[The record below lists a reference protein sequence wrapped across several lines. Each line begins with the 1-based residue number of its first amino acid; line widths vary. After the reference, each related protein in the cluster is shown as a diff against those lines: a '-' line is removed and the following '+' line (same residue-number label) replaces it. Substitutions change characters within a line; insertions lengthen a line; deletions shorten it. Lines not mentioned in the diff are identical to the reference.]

1 MTSYRIHDRQYSMER
16 LVEKF
21 LGKKINNTRIIP
33 LTVKIVSLFTL
44 FLLLSNFFSNYINLM
59 LNRGEQIKLVNQL
72 LIRDL
77 QDIYSFTANQYEIYS
92 FSQNIEEA
100 FSAIEQNALSGMQ
113 HRKSIFLGI
122 QQDGKILFQNSRR
135 FQDPSGEAADSMERP
150 SSSAAQDE
158 RLHVFSDARGLEQM
172 NSRNEAGDEQGS
184 ISFRLFDDEYF
195 GAYKYMPSWDVYLLR
210 GEELNEFYSDSR
222 RIFQQ
227 ISILIF
233 LVTIFCI
240 LAGVWL
246 LHRILRFVGVI
257 TRSIMEMQEEQRID
271 RIDMYKAPND
281 EVTFLGIA
289 FNSLSST
296 IDNLLTIFKKFVA
309 RDVAM
314 KAYQEREIRL
324 EGGKKDLSILF
335 TDIRS
340 FTYMTETLGTDIIK
354 LLNMHYDQAIHHI
367 HEHNGDIGSIIGDA
381 VLAVFGTIPS
391 ADMNKSY
398 LAIKAGY
405 KIQEVAQH
413 LRKEMHDRREVI
425 IRQRGALSH
434 FEEEVYRAVLLQ
446 VGIGIDGGVVF
457 YGNIGSEERM
467 VNTVIG
473 DNVNSASR
481 LEGLTKTYMVPIIVS
496 EYIKNEVESATNEYE
511 FLEIDQVQ
519 VKGKT
524 QGKKIYWPIERS
536 LIDDTMWQELEAF
549 SSGLQLYYAGNWK
562 EAQTYFGKVDFA
574 LSQVFQ
580 DRIKNNVCPK
590 DWNGI
595 WTMETK

>member
-1 MTSYRIHDRQYSMER
+1 MGYMVNHSPMEK
-16 LVEKF
+16 LVERF

-33 LTVKIVSLFTL
+33 LTAKIISLFTL

-59 LNRGEQIKLVNQL
+59 LNQGEQIKLMNQL

-92 FSQNIEEA
+92 FNQNTEEA

-122 QQDGKILFQNSRR
+122 QRDGKILFQSSPL
-135 FQDPSGEAADSMERP
+135 FQASLGAALKDSGVPS
-150 SSSAAQDE
+150 SSSAAEVD
-158 RLHVFSDARGLEQM
+158 RLRMFSDARGLGQM
-172 NSRNEAGDEQGS
+172 NSSREAGNEQGS
-184 ISFRLFDDEYF
+184 ISFQLFGDEYF

-210 GEELNEFYSDSR
+210 GEELNEFHSDSR
-222 RIFQQ
+222 YIFKQ
-227 ISILIF
+227 ISILIL
-233 LVTIFCI
+233 LVTVFCI
-240 LAGVWL
+240 VAGIWL
-246 LHRILRFVGVI
+246 LRRILYFVGVI
-257 TRSIMEMQEEQRID
+257 TKSIMEMQEKQKID
-271 RIDMYKAPND
+271 KIDMHKAPND
-281 EVTFLGIA
+281 DVTFLGIA

-324 EGGKKDLSILF
+324 EGGKRELSILF

-354 LLNMHYDQAIHHI
+354 LLNMHYDQAIHHV

-391 ADMNKSY
+391 EDTNKSHQ
-398 LAIKAGY
+398 AIKAGY
-405 KIQEVAQH
+405 KIQEVAQQ
-413 LRKEMHDRREVI
+413 LRKDMHARREAIV
-425 IRQRGALSH
+425 RQRGSLSK
-434 FEEEVYRAVLLQ
+434 FEEEVYKAVLLQ

-473 DNVNSASR
+473 DNVNSSSR
-481 LEGLTKTYMVPIIVS
+481 LEGLTRTYMVPIIVS
-496 EYIKNEVESATNEYE
+496 EYIKNEVEPVTNDYE

-524 QGKKIYWPIERS
+524 QSKKIYWPLERN
-536 LIDDTMWQELEAF
+536 LIDEKMWQELENF
-549 SSGLQLYYAGNWK
+549 SSGLKLYYTGDWK
-562 EAQTYFGKVDFA
+562 EAQTYFSRVDLA
-574 LSQVFQ
+574 LSNVFQ
-580 DRIKNNVCPK
+580 GRIKNNVCPK
-590 DWNGI
+590 DWNGV